1 MNKSAVLHIPLS
13 QYAFASGESELTVR
27 IRTGKQ
33 DLTKCTLCYADRACQ
48 SVPIEFRDIPMEVA
62 YSDELF
68 DYYESVIRSPYSRV
82 CYFFKLEKGE
92 ERHYYYADEFK
103 TGLADIR
110 INGSLVDG
118 RSEYY
123 QYPFLLKEE
132 IYSEPEWFKNALVY
146 NIFPDSFATGK
157 RYIEKAPKEI
167 EASDKKKCRSKLGGT
182 IRGITENLD
191 YIKTLGFDCLYLNP
205 IFAAGE
211 SHKYDI
217 RDYYQIDPCF
227 GTNEE
232 FRKLVE
238 KIHEYDMYIVIDG
251 VFNHCSW
258 DFFAFEDV
266 VKKGKASRYWNW
278 FYRLEE
284 PVRRPE
290 SETEIPGYACFAY
303 ERKMPKLNT
312 SNPEVQEY
320 FCDVCSYWLKEY
332 GIDGWRM
339 DVANEVD
346 KNFWRR
352 LRRRVKKINVNAVL
366 IGEVWE
372 NSEVW
377 LRGDMFDSTMNY
389 DFRRHC
395 RDFFALNK
403 TDIAEFAGRITSMYL
418 RYPKEVSEGQ
428 LNILDSHDVPRF
440 LSLCGGNVQR
450 WKMAVCF
457 LMLMPGVPCLF
468 YGDEKG
474 IEGFAEDEYR
484 QPMRWE
490 STEKGAEENGFESLI
505 AGLAKFRR
513 KYIEPEAGLKICA
526 DGEKLIVNRG
536 AHVEIVFDMK
546 EEKCVWEY
554 KGPVK

>member
-13 QYAFASGESELTVR
+13 QYAFASGESQLTVR

-33 DLTKCTLCYADRACQ
+33 DLTKCTLYYADRVCR
-48 SVPIEFRDIPMEVA
+48 SVPIEFQSILMTAV

-68 DYYESVIRSPYSRV
+68 DYYESVIDSPYSRI

-92 ERHYYYADEFK
+92 EWSYYYADEFK
-103 TGLADIR
+103 REMADIC
-110 INGSLVDG
+110 IDGFKMDG

-123 QYPFLLKEE
+123 QYPFLLKSE
-132 IYSEPEWFKNALVY
+132 IYKEPEWFRNAVVY

-157 RYIEKAPKEI
+157 GYIEMAGKNI
-167 EASDKKKCRSKLGGT
+167 EAPDKKKCRSKLGGT
-182 IRGITENLD
+182 LSGIMENLD
-191 YIKTLGFDCLYLNP
+191 YIKGLGFDCIYLNP
-205 IFAAGE
+205 IFTAGE

-217 RDYYQIDPCF
+217 RNYYRIDPCL

-232 FRKLVE
+232 FRELVE
-238 KIHEYDMYIVIDG
+238 KIHENNMYIVIDG

-266 VKKGKASRYWNW
+266 VEKGKASRYWDW
-278 FYRLEE
+278 FYSLEE
-284 PVRRPE
+284 PVIRPKD
-290 SETEIPGYACFAY
+290 EITVPNYTCFAY

-312 SNPEVQEY
+312 ANPEVREY
-320 FCDVCSYWLKEY
+320 FCDVCGYWMEEY
-332 GIDGWRM
+332 QIDGWRL
-339 DVANEVD
+339 DVANEID
-346 KNFWRR
+346 KTFWRMFR
-352 LRRRVKKINVNAVL
+352 QKVKGINKNAVL

-395 RDFFALNK
+395 RDFFALKKMDCNMFK
-403 TDIAEFAGRITSMYL
+403 NRITSMYL
-418 RYPKEVSEGQ
+418 RYSKEISEGQ

-440 LSLCGGNVQR
+440 MSLCGGNIR
-450 WKMAVCF
+450 LWKMAVCF

-474 IEGFAEDEYR
+474 IKGFEEDKYR
-484 QPMRWE
+484 QAMPWGNWPE
-490 STEKGAEENGFESLI
+490 DNSLEKIVGELTE
-505 AGLAKFRR
+505 FRR
-513 KYIEPEAGLKICA
+513 KYIKPDDGFKIYV
-526 DGEKLIVNRG
+526 DGDKLILNRG
-536 AHVEIVFDMK
+536 ERVKAVFDMK
-546 EEKCVWEY
+546 EERCEWKWR
-554 KGPVK
+554 